1 MNFTLT
7 NLSPGVYGRN
17 KQQVYASNIIKYN
30 EGLTEIEIDERFSV
44 YIYDLIDTDTI
55 DVVFLN
61 QKIQDHL
68 GEEYKIGSRI
78 VMVEAYAEYELIEI
92 AEDATKNTWSY
103 KLLNVVKKE
112 Q

>member
-30 EGLTEIEIDERFSV
+30 EGLSEIEIDERFSV
-44 YIYDLIDTDTI
+44 YIYDLIDTET
-55 DVVFLN
+55 VCVKLLN
-61 QKIQDHL
+61 DIIFGHL
-68 GEEYKIGSRI
+68 GEYKIGSRI

-92 AEDATKNTWSY
+92 AENDENNTWSY

>member
-7 NLSPGVYGRN
+7 NLSPGVYGLD

-44 YIYDLIDTDTI
+44 YIYDLIDTETI
-55 DVVFLN
+55 CVNSLN
-61 QKIQDHL
+61 DIIRIHL
-68 GEEYKIGSRI
+68 GDDYKIGSRI

-92 AEDATKNTWSY
+92 AEDKAHNTWTY
-103 KLLNVVKKE
+103 KLLNVV
-112 Q
+112 